1 MLCFLCVPE
10 FGQVS
15 EIDDLKANREE
26 RQRETSEISK
36 RLSEQAMQFAETKDM
51 LKKSDMTNGDL
62 LKTNKDLNN
71 TLKLLTEKITKA
83 EELRLEAEGFKEG
96 DLEALLTERQ
106 QLKNENELLKGKL
119 RLQNAGDEKRVLLVG
134 GSKKVPSKHV
144 QKIPSLSQCQSPA
157 QNMTLPLPV
166 SLGGHVSISTGSGVL
181 VCGGMNGGHHD
192 ARKCYFS
199 SHDSPSWENFSSL
212 NKPRKSACIELRG
225 RKIIIR
231 GGAST
236 NPPWWVKASAE
247 EFDLDDPDKGWQLKF
262 HRITDR
268 LISKSYICN
277 DPAVV
282 WTPC

>member
-1 MLCFLCVPE
+1 M
-10 FGQVS
+10 QDS
-15 EIDDLKANREE
+15 EVGDLKASLEE
-26 RQRETSEISK
+26 RQKETSEMNT
-36 RLSEQAMQFAETKDM
+36 RLSRQAMQFAETKEM
-51 LKKSDMTNGDL
+51 LKESNMLNGDL
-62 LKTNKDLNN
+62 LKINKDLNN
-71 TLKLLTEKITKA
+71 TVKLLTEKITKA
-83 EELRLEAEGFKEG
+83 DELKLEAESFKEG

-106 QLKNENELLKGKL
+106 QLSDENELLKGKL
-119 RLQNAGDEKRVLLVG
+119 KMQNTSDEKRVLLVG
-134 GSKKVPSKHV
+134 GSKKVPSKKV
-144 QKIPSLSQCQSPA
+144 QQVPSLSQCQSPA

-212 NKPRKSACIELRG
+212 NKPRKSACIEQRG
-225 RKIIIR
+225 RKIVIR

-236 NPPWWVKASAE
+236 NPPWWVEASAE
-247 EFDLDDPDKGWQLKF
+247 EFNLDDPDRGWQLKS

-277 DPAVV
+277 DPALV